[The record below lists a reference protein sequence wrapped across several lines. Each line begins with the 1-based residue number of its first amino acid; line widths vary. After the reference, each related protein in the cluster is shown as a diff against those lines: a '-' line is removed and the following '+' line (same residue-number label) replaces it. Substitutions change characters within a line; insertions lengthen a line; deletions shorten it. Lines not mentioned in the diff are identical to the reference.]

1 MPLKIH
7 DYITYAKINWSS
19 SKIHNSN
26 LFIRTNPGGGT
37 VYKISPQN
45 RQGLSNAKLENHH
58 NQEAPPETGPLN
70 VLWCP
75 AWDPRT
81 PMGYYVKTKEIV
93 HQVQT

>member
-1 MPLKIH
+1 MEGQSIKYLLK
-7 DYITYAKINWSS
+7 
-19 SKIHNSN
+19 
-26 LFIRTNPGGGT
+26 T
-37 VYKISPQN
+37 VKV
-45 RQGLSNAKLENHH
+45 SNAKLENHH